1 MRCFVCF
8 SLLFLAVAR
17 NALYSISIDDV
28 FFRVYW
34 RVFQCPAQIIL
45 RWILRTL
52 SSASSI
58 LAPAFSTRPF
68 YFICLPSGNV
78 KAIAASTPAARSSLF
93 YHKCANKKSPRLTRV
108 QLARR
113 GVVLPRGRKGARRP
127 GMTYSVLLGRVLHFL
142 SGNHLDQLSLVLA
155 GSIQAHF
162 GG

>member
-1 MRCFVCF
+1 
-8 SLLFLAVAR
+8 
-17 NALYSISIDDV
+17 
-28 FFRVYW
+28 
-34 RVFQCPAQIIL
+34 
-45 RWILRTL
+45 TL

-78 KAIAASTPAARSSLF
+78 KAIVASTPAARSSLF
-93 YHKCANKKSPRLTRV
+93 YHKCANKKAPASPGSNWQGGALL
-108 QLARR
+108 QRR
-113 GVVLPRGRKGARRP
+113 RKGTRRP
-127 GMTYSVLLGRVLHFL
+127 WMTYSVLLGRVLHFL